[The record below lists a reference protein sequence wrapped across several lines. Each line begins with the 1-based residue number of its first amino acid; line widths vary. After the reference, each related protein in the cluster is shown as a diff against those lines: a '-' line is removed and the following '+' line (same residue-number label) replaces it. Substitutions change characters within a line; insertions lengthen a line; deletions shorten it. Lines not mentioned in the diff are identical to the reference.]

1 MNGAMSIYWFKF
13 SVDARQ
19 KDILNVNINYM
30 ENLKVYAAKGDD

>member
-1 MNGAMSIYWFKF
+1 MNGAMCIYWFKF